1 MKKIHVILVTMLLAL
16 SSSVAFAQ
24 QSKSDETLEFRPHWS
39 IGVQGGAGYTVGET
53 NNFGKLLS
61 PAGALNFQ
69 WQFHHAFGLRLGIG
83 GWQAKGALVL
93 PEEKIY
99 SYRFAQLNA
108 DLMMNLA
115 SLFGGFDHK
124 RIFNPYIFAGVGGA
138 YGYDNSQAAPDQSY
152 FTYYW
157 DQKFF
162 LPIRTGLGFDFRVS
176 DVVTLGLEGNANFYS
191 DHFNSKLGKSF
202 SPDVHFNLLAGVK
215 FNLGKNTRPSKAYAD
230 KLAAAE
236 AEAAAKAAAEKA
248 AAEKAAREKAAAEK
262 AAAEKAAAER
272 AAAAKAAAEKA
283 AAEKAAAERAALAA
297 ANSKELQ
304 FSIGSAVI
312 TKKSDAKLVA
322 LADFLK
328 ANPDFTVNV
337 VGYADK
343 QTGSSK
349 INLECS
355 QKRAAAVTA
364 RLVKLG
370 VAESRISSEYKGD
383 TVQPFSVN
391 DQNRAVICTVK

>member
-262 AAAEKAAAER
+262 AAR
-272 AAAAKAAAEKA
+272 EKA

-297 ANSKELQ
+297 ANSKELH
-304 FSIGSAVI
+304 FSIGSSVI
-312 TKKSDAKLVA
+312 TKKEDAKLAA

-349 INLECS
+349 VNLECS

>member
-39 IGVQGGAGYTVGET
+39 IGVHGGAGYTVGET

-202 SPDVHFNLLAGVK
+202 SPDIHFNLLAGVK

-248 AAEKAAREKAAAEK
+248 AAEKAA
-262 AAAEKAAAER
+262 
-272 AAAAKAAAEKA
+272 
-283 AAEKAAAERAALAA
+283 AERAALAA

-312 TKKSDAKLVA
+312 TKKSDAQLVA